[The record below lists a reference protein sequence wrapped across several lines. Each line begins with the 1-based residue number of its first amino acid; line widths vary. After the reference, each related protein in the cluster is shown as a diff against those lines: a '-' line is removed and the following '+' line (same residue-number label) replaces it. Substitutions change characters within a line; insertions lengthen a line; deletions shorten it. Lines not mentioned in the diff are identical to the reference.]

1 MNKINVIM
9 EDKLKIYLENEIKD
23 FLFDQ
28 LSDGYLER
36 NGMAFMKD
44 VPVPFTP
51 ADLVKAQ
58 EGTGFSVADIADNMA
73 IVLGADPNFKY
84 KGAYLKF
91 LARCFSE
98 KLVDVYTGKG
108 GKLLS
113 EAKFHRACVYF
124 RAALVLDPEDR
135 KAVFGCACVCRQW
148 YLSLEGDEEYI
159 DLIAALKEESRHC
172 FEECVRLYPDFAD
185 AYYFLGYAYL
195 NEAQYI
201 RANATWKK
209 YVKLVQDPE
218 SEEVQEI
225 KERLDSLKDPVII
238 ETGINELTSG
248 RIERGLQILEPY
260 TESSYRNWWPLHY
273 YLAEAYRA
281 LGLEEEAIEGY
292 RKVIELSPSNIE
304 SNQALA
310 DMYAS
315 AGNAEMADKY
325 LKKVEIIRK
334 NNER

>member
-1 MNKINVIM
+1 MN
-9 EDKLKIYLENEIKD
+9 DKLKSYLENEIKD
-23 FLFDQ
+23 YLFDQ
-28 LSDGYLER
+28 LSDNYLER
-36 NGMAFMKD
+36 NGMDFLKG

-51 ADLVKAQ
+51 ADLVAAQ
-58 EGTGFSVADIADNMA
+58 EGRGFSVSNIADNMA
-73 IVLGADPNFKY
+73 NVLGADMNFKY

-91 LARCFSE
+91 LAKCFSE
-98 KLVDVYTGKG
+98 KLVDVYTGRG
-108 GKLLS
+108 GKLLA
-113 EAKFHRACVYF
+113 EAKFHKACVYF

-135 KAVFGCACVCRQW
+135 KAVFGYACVCRQW
-148 YLSLEGDEEYI
+148 YLSHEGDDEYQE
-159 DLIAALKEESRHC
+159 LIAALKEESKHYY
-172 FEECVRLYPDFAD
+172 EECVRLYPEFAD

-201 RANATWKK
+201 RANVIWKNF
-209 YVKLVQDPE
+209 VKLAADPE
-218 SEEVQEI
+218 SEEVSEI
-225 KERLDSLKDPVII
+225 RERLDSLRDPVII

-292 RKVIELSPSNIE
+292 RKVVELSPSNIE

-315 AGNAEMADKY
+315 AGNAEMAEKY